1 VELKNPVES
10 VVSLDDERVLIRS
23 EDCRLLGALGMP
35 LPRLRWSAHYQGS
48 FSSECTLIGRV
59 VSSVCELQ
67 IAWRFGDASGH
78 EPGLA
83 LRIQSHG
90 FGYPFAAPALE

>member
-1 VELKNPVES
+1 VSIVSGIYRLIYVDLKNPVES

-23 EDCRLLGALGMP
+23 VDCRLLGA
-35 LPRLRWSAHYQGS
+35 RVYINRKSCSSACG
-48 FSSECTLIGRV
+48 
-59 VSSVCELQ
+59 LQ
-67 IAWRFGDASGH
+67 TAWCFGDASRH

-90 FGYPFAAPALE
+90 FGYPFAAPALGCKSADF